1 MDAQDQAEP
10 LMDNSLLDQPESLPS
25 GMYTI
30 PASERN
36 YEYEGT
42 GSSEMLKQM
51 TVGLENMQLKPAKHE
66 TEKYGRDPK
75 QELQDEIE
83 LNSDMN

>member
-10 LMDNSLLDQPESLPS
+10 LMDNSLVDQPESLPS

-42 GSSEMLKQM
+42 SL
-51 TVGLENMQLKPAKHE
+51 
-66 TEKYGRDPK
+66 
-75 QELQDEIE
+75 
-83 LNSDMN
+83 